1 MSLKTELA
9 LDRRKMEELHEGTE
23 SPKCESEEVVVF
35 FREEIVPFFYQVRF
49 NKAYRDAN
57 QIRLEIS
64 FRDPKLYRI
73 MPTPVW
79 TANPQKT

>member
-35 FREEIVPFFYQVRF
+35 SVR
-49 NKAYRDAN
+49 
-57 QIRLEIS
+57 
-64 FRDPKLYRI
+64 KLSRFL
-73 MPTPVW
+73 PGSL
-79 TANPQKT
+79 